1 MSSTAVWVT
10 VRALMWAGLAQMRQ
24 WRSTATVAV
33 WPVVRSGQ
41 RNSAVM

>member
-24 WRSTATVAV
+24 WRSMATVSMWLVAC
-33 WPVVRSGQ
+33 SGQ
-41 RNSAVM
+41 RNKAVM